1 MPSAS
6 PGTTSRPSTRVSFK
20 GSIGDPA
27 EFSKAFADPSVAT
40 WKRALTPIGTT
51 ITAAAPLAIAGVGLT
66 ICYRAGAFNIGSHA
80 QVIGGGLGAS
90 WVGFSFPGMP
100 WFPHVLLAFVAAAIG
115 GGICGLIPGLLKALT
130 GASEVI
136 VTIMGN
142 YVMAN
147 VLTYLLSSS
156 FFKVSGQGVD
166 NPVGKSTLPSASLTP
181 IFPVLGVNAG
191 FVVAVLVVVFAAALL
206 NRSRLGFE
214 MQIAG
219 AGSRAADVSGIRRN
233 LVFVSAFVVSGA
245 VVGLAGAVQVL
256 GVSNQLQ
263 VGFGGDIG
271 TLAILVAFVGN
282 VKPLGAAAAALL
294 YGGLQAGGLTAQ
306 FDSRDQL
313 PADRRDAG
321 ADRHVRHCAGTDR
334 LDLPTPPEEVS
345 EVPRMSVTQDRMVP
359 ATGGIDTAARS
370 LTARLAVQARRKA
383 AIFCGLL
390 GVAMLALAIGGG
402 SLSTTLAV
410 GNGSVS
416 SLPVSGPVW
425 VFTVV
430 AALICFRI
438 RGSHPMA
445 TGRRHPQSAP
455 GGVAGG
461 LRAGGRRRAGGL
473 GRPR

>member
-1 MPSAS
+1 MTVESTAS
-6 PGTTSRPSTRVSFK
+6 TAGTEESGTSVPGRPRRMTPGSWPGRPGATVGGRIAAATRSLFGWLGTRPTPVIVLLSVITGLIISSILLIITTEQLRIAWGGLFRHPGNALDVTWGYLSKFYAGLFK
-20 GSIGDPA
+20 GAIGDPA

-100 WFPHVLLAFVAAAIG
+100 WFPHVLLAFAAAAIG
-115 GGICGLIPGLLKALT
+115 GGICGLIPGLLKAFT

-166 NPVGKSTLPSASLTP
+166 NPVGKSTLPSTSLTP
-181 IFPVLGVNAG
+181 IFPVFGVNAG
-191 FVVAVLVVVFAAALL
+191 VIVAVLVVIFAAALL

-282 VKPLGAAAAALL
+282 VKPAGAAAAALL

-306 FDSRDQL
+306 FDSGISYQL
-313 PADRRDAG
+313 
-321 ADRHVRHCAGTDR
+321 
-334 LDLPTPPEEVS
+334 
-345 EVPRMSVTQDRMVP
+345 
-359 ATGGIDTAARS
+359 TG
-370 LTARLAVQARRKA
+370 VMQ
-383 AIFCGLL
+383 
-390 GVAMLALAIGGG
+390 
-402 SLSTTLAV
+402 
-410 GNGSVS
+410 
-416 SLPVSGPVW
+416 
-425 VFTVV
+425 
-430 AALICFRI
+430 ALIVMFV
-438 RGSHPMA
+438 
-445 TGRRHPQSAP
+445 TAP
-455 GGVAGG
+455 ALIASIYR
-461 LRAGGRRRAGGL
+461 LRQKKSVRFL
-473 GRPR
+473 G